1 MKHIH
6 TEGPGSILKSRFAR
20 GVLPLVAALFACALA
35 APEARAAY
43 TTSVPSDL
51 VNLTGTGT
59 ASTTGNIYNNEGPA
73 TAFDGKTGATRVI
86 WNQKTNID
94 LVYEFPSP
102 TRVNAFRIWRSSQY
116 ERHPKTFRFEGLDD
130 AGEWQK
136 LDGDENLDKDTDW
149 KPVSY
154 RYYQFANP
162 EHFTKYRLFIE
173 ANCGNQYTE
182 FFELEMFCV
191 DDGTPTIASHSI
203 TANSATSFN
212 VSVTMGDHAATAVN
226 LNAVDPSESIAA
238 VVGLGAVAANTSAI
252 GTLQDLPAGA
262 TYQVRV
268 DTTDGTLADKN
279 PVDTLYTGAF
289 TLSDVV
295 NAQEAGCVPGSV
307 TVSREASDPYPLT
320 VNYSF
325 ASSDA
330 VEGQT
335 YAVPT
340 GYVVIPADAR
350 SAVIEVTPLVD
361 MSVQSDTTIT
371 VSLAAGNYK
380 LNGNETTSITI
391 VNAVIPSDK
400 NVWVAGASSDGLA
413 STASNWSKGK
423 PSASDPATLEILV
436 SGDYSSADMEWNPT
450 AENGLATTVASWT
463 QTANYAGTVMFDTE
477 FSDYSGATF
486 TLFTVTGNCDLQG
499 GAWSCRGNYNNFGV
513 VVSMMQT
520 TKTDKHWCLNVSVG
534 GSMTVGSGSAIN
546 VTGRG
551 YGYQT
556 PNPNYSQSYG
566 GYAFGGANS
575 PYGSITEP
583 FDPGMG
589 CISQTDGN
597 NKSKISGIGG
607 GAVKLAVSGNLVVDG
622 RIEAVGTMDKN
633 IVRSGGTGG
642 SIWIDANQISGSG
655 TIDASA
661 CPKSFYTS
669 DQGVSIGSGGRIAL
683 YTLSPLAFPISNVFC
698 SGTSYAGTG
707 STSKTRI
714 SGPGTIFVKD
724 PTQTHGT
731 LYVKQSRDVATSG
744 NKWTGTPVM
753 GDLSLDAVVLSGNA
767 QLRIP
772 VGTSLALP
780 SLSAVTTDNTIAGIA
795 GVVCDG
801 GTLNIG
807 NGDQVLKS
815 NVAFASPTPFAF
827 LADLTLESGAHLGR
841 VGGTFGQEF
850 SHFDTNFTVSVAGN
864 LTIPS
869 GATAG
874 ASGCCAFTATDNAQ
888 LAAHGGQSLWA
899 SLGGYGT
906 NAFDSVLN
914 PSMPG
919 GSRYR
924 GFRAGGVFR
933 LTVGGELALNGTI
946 SSDGSGA
953 RGNADTTDNQA
964 APAGGTL
971 NLSLGSLSGT
981 GSITAQGGCGKF
993 NYAGGAGGGRVA
1005 VRLTGNGSTF
1015 SDYWKTNITAYG
1027 VSFSGNNNGKASSA
1041 GTVYLQDASDGEAAG
1056 MVLIRNDL
1064 ALEAGAVNNKAVTLY
1079 PGKGVG
1085 CDAPEAFK
1093 KTDLAV
1099 AGAAKVQLTDALK
1112 IAGLT
1117 IDSDSLIDLNGKTLT
1132 VKSAKINGV
1141 RLAPGTY
1148 DVESDVAIGEG
1159 TLGDYLDDTAEDA
1172 GGELVVKG
1180 VSFMVIVR

>member
-73 TAFDGKTGATRVI
+73 TAFDGKTGSTRVI

-102 TRVNAFRIWRSSQY
+102 TRVNAFRIWRSGQY

-279 PVDTLYTGAF
+279 TVDTLYTGAF

-295 NAQEAGCVPGSV
+295 NAQETGCVPGSV
-307 TVSREASDPYPLT
+307 TVSREAADPFPLT

-325 ASSDA
+325 ASSAA

-335 YAVPT
+335 YAAPT

-463 QTANYAGTVMFDTE
+463 QTANYAGTVTFDTE
-477 FSDYSGATF
+477 FPDYAGATF
-486 TLFTVTGNCDLQG
+486 TLFTVSGNCDLQG

-520 TKTDKHWCLNVSVG
+520 TKTDKRWCLNVSVD
-534 GSMTVGSGSAIN
+534 GSMTVGTGAAIN

-607 GAVKLAVSGNLVVDG
+607 GAVKLAVAGNLTVNG
-622 RIEAVGTMDKN
+622 HIEAVGTMDRN

-642 SIWIDANQISGSG
+642 SIWIDA
-655 TIDASA
+655 
-661 CPKSFYTS
+661 
-669 DQGVSIGSGGRIAL
+669 
-683 YTLSPLAFPISNVFC
+683 
-698 SGTSYAGTG
+698 
-707 STSKTRI
+707 
-714 SGPGTIFVKD
+714 
-724 PTQTHGT
+724 
-731 LYVKQSRDVATSG
+731 YV
-744 NKWTGTPVM
+744 
-753 GDLSLDAVVLSGNA
+753 
-767 QLRIP
+767 
-772 VGTSLALP
+772 
-780 SLSAVTTDNTIAGIA
+780 
-795 GVVCDG
+795 
-801 GTLNIG
+801 
-807 NGDQVLKS
+807 
-815 NVAFASPTPFAF
+815 
-827 LADLTLESGAHLGR
+827 
-841 VGGTFGQEF
+841 
-850 SHFDTNFTVSVAGN
+850 
-864 LTIPS
+864 
-869 GATAG
+869 
-874 ASGCCAFTATDNAQ
+874 
-888 LAAHGGQSLWA
+888 
-899 SLGGYGT
+899 
-906 NAFDSVLN
+906 
-914 PSMPG
+914 
-919 GSRYR
+919 
-924 GFRAGGVFR
+924 
-933 LTVGGELALNGTI
+933 
-946 SSDGSGA
+946 
-953 RGNADTTDNQA
+953 
-964 APAGGTL
+964 
-971 NLSLGSLSGT
+971 
-981 GSITAQGGCGKF
+981 
-993 NYAGGAGGGRVA
+993 
-1005 VRLTGNGSTF
+1005 
-1015 SDYWKTNITAYG
+1015 
-1027 VSFSGNNNGKASSA
+1027 
-1041 GTVYLQDASDGEAAG
+1041 
-1056 MVLIRNDL
+1056 
-1064 ALEAGAVNNKAVTLY
+1064 
-1079 PGKGVG
+1079 
-1085 CDAPEAFK
+1085 
-1093 KTDLAV
+1093 
-1099 AGAAKVQLTDALK
+1099 
-1112 IAGLT
+1112 
-1117 IDSDSLIDLNGKTLT
+1117 
-1132 VKSAKINGV
+1132 
-1141 RLAPGTY
+1141 
-1148 DVESDVAIGEG
+1148 
-1159 TLGDYLDDTAEDA
+1159 
-1172 GGELVVKG
+1172 
-1180 VSFMVIVR
+1180 